1 MSNTK
6 PVNPLTDDIKVVY
19 PENEDPGTNLVDRF
33 DEILTPEALEFLRQL
48 HLRFYGR
55 RADLLKDRH
64 DRRQHL
70 TGGYLPHFLT
80 STENIRQDDSWKVAP
95 IGPGLEDRRVEIT
108 GPTERKM
115 TINALNSGAKVWLAD
130 LEDANTPHFTN
141 VIGGQVNLY
150 DAIRRTITYDNPD
163 NGKHYEL
170 NEGTLPTIVMRPRGW
185 HLTEKHIRVGGRS
198 TTGALTDFGL
208 YFFHNAKELIKRG
221 TGPYFYLP
229 KLESHREAR
238 LWHDVFEF
246 AEEYVGIPHG
256 TIRATV
262 LIETIMA
269 GFEMEEI
276 LYELRDYS
284 GGLNAG
290 RWDYIFSAI
299 KKFRDS
305 GKRWVLPNRADI
317 TMTVPFMRAYTELL
331 VKTCHKRGAHAIGG
345 MSAFIPSKDAEANAA
360 AEKKVREDKTREA
373 NDGFDGSWV
382 AHPGM
387 VGYVREVFDG
397 VLGDKP
403 NQIDKT
409 RDDVNVTAEQLLDY
423 QSTPGAITEGGL
435 RTNISVGLRYL
446 EAWLGGNGA
455 VAIFGL
461 MEDAATAEISRS
473 QIWQWLRYEVSLDD
487 GRKVTRALVEQIF
500 AEEKAKLLGEAE
512 GDAARKDRIEKAAAL
527 FQEVSLEETFPT
539 FLTVPAYANQIA

>member
-1 MSNTK
+1 MFKTNISDAIE
-6 PVNPLTDDIKVVY
+6 VIY
-19 PENEDPGTNLVDRF
+19 PEGEDHGTNIKERF
-33 DEILTPEALEFLRQL
+33 DEILTEEALEFLRQL
-48 HLRFYGR
+48 HLRFYTR

-64 DRRQHL
+64 DRRQRL
-70 TGGYLPHFLT
+70 AGGFLPHFLT
-80 STENIRQDDSWKVAP
+80 STENIRNDDSWKVAP

-130 LEDANTPHFTN
+130 LEDANTPHFSN
-141 VIGGQVNLY
+141 VVGGQVNLY
-150 DAIRRTITYDNPD
+150 DAIRETISYDVPET
-163 NGKHYEL
+163 GKHYEL
-170 NEGTLPTIVMRPRGW
+170 NDGERPTIIMRPRGW
-185 HLTEKHIRVGGRS
+185 HLTEKHIRVGGSS
-198 TTGALTDFGL
+198 TTGSLTDFGL

-229 KLESHREAR
+229 KLENHREAR

-246 AEEYVGIPHG
+246 AEEYVGIEHG
-256 TIRATV
+256 TIRATC
-262 LIETIMA
+262 LIETIMSV
-269 GFEMEEI
+269 FEMEEI
-276 LYELRDYS
+276 LYELREYS

-305 GKRWVLPNRADI
+305 GKKYILPDRADI

-331 VKTCHKRGAHAIGG
+331 VHTCHKRGAHAMGG
-345 MSAFIPSKDAEANAA
+345 MSAFIPAKDPEVNAQSEA
-360 AEKKVREDKTREA
+360 KVREDKSREA

-387 VGYVREVFDG
+387 VGYVREVFDDIMG
-397 VLGDKP
+397 EQS
-403 NQIDKT
+403 NQITSKL
-409 RDDVNVTAEQLLDY
+409 RDDVSVTAEQLLDFA
-423 QSTPGAITEGGL
+423 STPGAITEKGI
-435 RTNISVGLRYL
+435 RTNVSVGLRYL

-473 QIWQWLRYEVSLDD
+473 QIWQWVRNKVKLDD
-487 GRKVTRALVEQIF
+487 GREVTAEFIDSIF
-500 AEEKAKLLGEAE
+500 EEEKATLLKEA
-512 GDAARKDRIEKAAAL
+512 GDDSARKERIEKATEL
-527 FQEVSLEETFPT
+527 FEQVCLSEVFPT
-539 FLTVPAYANQIA
+539 FLTIPAYANYIE